1 MEYVDISDIEQLIM
15 AKVTIEN
22 KLKEANEDYENLKLE
37 EFVVKYATLPNVI
50 VDNGEILPF
59 SIVDVEGEKYL
70 MYSSE
75 TDKSLDKIK
84 SHLKNIDYDLSKLKE
99 LSYRE
104 MVMKL
109 DDLNS
114 YYMIGSKFY
123 VE

>member
-22 KLKEANEDYENLKLE
+22 KLKESNEDYDNLKLE
-37 EFVVKYATLPNVI
+37 EFVVKYAALPNVI

>member
-37 EFVVKYATLPNVI
+37 EFVMKYAALPNVI

>member
-37 EFVVKYATLPNVI
+37 EFVVKYAALPNVI

-75 TDKSLDKIK
+75 TEPSQK
-84 SHLKNIDYDLSKLKE
+84 H
-99 LSYRE
+99 
-104 MVMKL
+104 
-109 DDLNS
+109 
-114 YYMIGSKFY
+114 
-123 VE
+123 

>member
-15 AKVTIEN
+15 AKVSIEK
-22 KLKEANEDYENLKLE
+22 KLKEVDEEYKGLKLD
-37 EFVVKYATLPNVI
+37 EFVVKYAAPSNII
-50 VDNGEILPF
+50 VDNGEVMPF
-59 SIVDVEGEKYL
+59 SIVDVEGEKYV

-75 TDKSLDKIK
+75 TDQSLEKIE
-84 SHLKNIDYDLSKLKE
+84 SHLKNIDYDLSKLRE
-99 LSYRE
+99 LPYSE

>member
-37 EFVVKYATLPNVI
+37 EFVVKYAALSNVI

>member
-22 KLKEANEDYENLKLE
+22 KLKEANEDYENIKLE
-37 EFVVKYATLPNVI
+37 ELVVKYAALSNVI
-50 VDNGEILPF
+50 VDNGEIFPF

>member
-22 KLKEANEDYENLKLE
+22 KLKEANEDYENIKLE
-37 EFVVKYATLPNVI
+37 EFVVKYAALSNVI

>member
-1 MEYVDISDIEQLIM
+1 MECVDISDIEQLIM

>member
-1 MEYVDISDIEQLIM
+1 MECVDISDIEQLIM

-22 KLKEANEDYENLKLE
+22 KLKEANEDYESLKLE
-37 EFVVKYATLPNVI
+37 EFVVKYAALPNVI

-123 VE
+123 IE